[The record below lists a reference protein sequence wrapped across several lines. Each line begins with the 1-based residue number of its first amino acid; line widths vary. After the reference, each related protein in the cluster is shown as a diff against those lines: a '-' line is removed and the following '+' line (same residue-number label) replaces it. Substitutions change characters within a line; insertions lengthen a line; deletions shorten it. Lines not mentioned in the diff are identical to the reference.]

1 MPQNSLFLLLL
12 QKADEDRYILDKLVT
27 DDNAP
32 VTVFGFHAQQATEKL
47 LKAVLVFNGIEY
59 GRTHRLAE
67 LADLAGDHEVKLPDV
82 VEPLVD
88 LTPYA
93 VEFRYDAAP
102 DDRGDEI
109 DKSLTR
115 DRIAVFRAWV
125 LEHVKEQV

>member
-32 VTVFGFHAQQATEKL
+32 VTVFG
-47 LKAVLVFNGIEY
+47 
-59 GRTHRLAE
+59 
-67 LADLAGDHEVKLPDV
+67 
-82 VEPLVD
+82 
-88 LTPYA
+88 
-93 VEFRYDAAP
+93 YDAAP